1 MSHGPTRAHPIEFH
15 HSRSLGPQSDR
26 EPVVNRDTI
35 MCRMRRHDS
44 IHINS
49 TVSGQRDPNR
59 IVNRDTTICRTGRH
73 DLIYTKSPVV
83 HRSARPHPDREHMTT
98 TMSRRRGHDPILL
111 NSTVSG
117 HRRECKKRRRRGG
130 KNRNSI
136 KLFAVRKLLR
146 ANVSFYNQTNG
157 RKNAPV

>member
-49 TVSGQRDPNR
+49 TVSGKRDPNR
-59 IVNRDTTICRTGRH
+59 IVNRDTTICRTAATTSSIRSHLLYMANFNCTMTLTFIGGVF
-73 DLIYTKSPVV
+73 LGGIIKSPPKVICDQPPL
-83 HRSARPHPDREHMTT
+83 SQFKF
-98 TMSRRRGHDPILL
+98 
-111 NSTVSG
+111 NSTADVHSLYSG
-117 HRRECKKRRRRGG
+117 QWHGTPRH
-130 KNRNSI
+130 
-136 KLFAVRKLLR
+136 
-146 ANVSFYNQTNG
+146 SFPHQPLTCHHLCLGNPIN
-157 RKNAPV
+157 